1 MRLALL
7 ADIHGNPI
15 ALDAVLADIQAQG
28 GVDGFCFI
36 GDYAALG
43 YDPVTPL
50 ERMTALPEA
59 VWVRGNTDRYTVSDA
74 LPPPT
79 LEQTQADPALIPIL
93 VEVARSFAW
102 TRGYVT
108 ASGWY
113 DWLAALPLEHRLTLP
128 DGTRVLLVHAAPGTD
143 DGPGV
148 TLATSPDDLR
158 AMVSGCEA
166 DLVVVGHTHWP
177 QDHRIDGVRLVNT
190 GSVSNPWNADLRASY
205 VLLDANP
212 SGYQVSFRRVAYD
225 VDAVIA
231 HLRASRHAALDF
243 ILVFFEGRRYG
254 DWIPKDS

>member
-28 GVDGFCFI
+28 GVDGYGFI

-50 ERMTALPEA
+50 ERIVALPDA
-59 VWVRGNTDRYTVSDA
+59 VWVRGNTDRYTASDA

-79 LEQTQADPALIPIL
+79 VEHAQADPALIPNL

-113 DWLAALPLEHRLTLP
+113 DWLADLPLEHRLMLP
-128 DGTRVLLVHAAPGTD
+128 DGTRVLLVHAAPGLD

-148 TLATSPDDLR
+148 TLATSTDDLR
-158 AMVSGCEA
+158 AMVTGCEA

-177 QDHRIDGVRLVNT
+177 QDHRIDGVRLINT
-190 GSVSNPWNADLRASY
+190 GSVSNPWNADPRASY
-205 VLLDANP
+205 VLLDADA
-212 SGYQVSFRRVAYD
+212 SGYQITFRRVAYD
-225 VDAVIA
+225 VAAVIT
-231 HLRASRHAALDF
+231 HLRVSRHPALDF
-243 ILVFFEGRRYG
+243 ILGFFEGRYDRE
-254 DWIPKDS
+254 WIPKGT